1 MAGMVL
7 AAGGVHA
14 VAASGPV
21 GPDVVWEGF
30 AAPPTEARP
39 LVRWWWFGPAVTD
52 DEIDR
57 EIEQMRAGGFGGF
70 EVQPVYPL
78 AVDGVAQ
85 GASGIA
91 PNARF
96 LSDTFLSHL
105 RHAAGSGRAAGLRVD
120 VTLGSGWPFGGPQVP
135 LAQSSASVRL
145 VRIPVTGG
153 SRTVALPALAAGES
167 VLGAARVGIQGTAP
181 RAVPVAPGARTV
193 QAGGASALLVF
204 IAGHTGQTVKRPAV
218 GAEGLV
224 IDHASQEAVQ
234 GYLHTVGERLMS
246 AFAGSPPPDAV
257 FSDSLEAYGAS
268 WTADLAA
275 QFRRR
280 RGYDLIAHL
289 AALFIDLPESDAVRY
304 DWARTLSEL
313 VEERYLAPIDAWA
326 GAHGTR
332 FRAQVYGFPPP
343 TLSSNRLVAI
353 PEGEGANWRE
363 FTSTRWATSG
373 AHLYGKPIASS
384 EVWTWL
390 HSPAWAA
397 TPLDMK
403 VEADRHF
410 LQGVN
415 QLVGHGWP
423 YSPPGIPET
432 GWAFYAAAAINDHN
446 PWFAAM
452 PAVTT
457 YLARV
462 SWMLRQGQPANGVAV
477 YLPTEDA
484 MAGMTPAAPSINEAL
499 HRHVPDTLVPA
510 VLDAGFGFDFVD
522 AGAVANRPLPYKALV
537 LPAMV
542 RIDGKAFAAIEEW
555 ARKGGSVI
563 VVGGLPHIS
572 GGLKGDARTK
582 AVVAIAR
589 RLAAMPNV
597 RVVADISHLG
607 AALRA
612 IAPPD
617 VATDGPVG
625 ALGFVQRHTGQGDI
639 TFFVNTGNTPLRT
652 RIRQGPAPAAGAPA
666 AWWDPMSGRRWQ
678 AGAGAGAVDLQL
690 APYETRFLVT
700 GAMVAGGEP
709 VPESSVG
716 GRILPQGWTLATPDG
731 RLRALETFGS
741 WSREPAL
748 RHRSGTATYAARIV
762 LPAPLAKDACW
773 VLDLGQGEPWI
784 AADPAVTAARPVAQF
799 DPPLREAAIVTVNGQ
814 AAGTLWA
821 PPYRLALGHLLHAGT
836 NSLAIAVPNSAL
848 NVLSAKPRPDRK
860 PLVAR
865 YGDRF
870 TDQDVDRIVPVPSG
884 LFQPPALINEGGNC
898 R

>member
-1 MAGMVL
+1 
-7 AAGGVHA
+7 
-14 VAASGPV
+14 
-21 GPDVVWEGF
+21 
-30 AAPPTEARP
+30 
-39 LVRWWWFGPAVTD
+39 
-52 DEIDR
+52 
-57 EIEQMRAGGFGGF
+57 
-70 EVQPVYPL
+70 
-78 AVDGVAQ
+78 
-85 GASGIA
+85 
-91 PNARF
+91 
-96 LSDTFLSHL
+96 L

-135 LAQSSASVRL
+135 LAQSSASVRM
-145 VRIPVTGG
+145 VRIPVTNG
-153 SRTVALPALAAGES
+153 SRTVPLPAPAAGES
-167 VLGAARVGIQGTAP
+167 VLGVALVDMQGAAP
-181 RAVPVAPGARTV
+181 RAVSIAPGARTV
-193 QAGGASALLVF
+193 QAGGASAILVF
-204 IAGHTGQTVKRPAV
+204 IVGHTGQMVKRPAV

-224 IDHASQEAVQ
+224 IDHASEEAVQ
-234 GYLHTVGERLMS
+234 GYLQTVGERLMS
-246 AFAGSPPPDAV
+246 AFGGSPPPDAV

-268 WTADLAA
+268 WTADLPA

-289 AALFIDLPESDAVRY
+289 AALFTDLPESDTVRY

-313 VEERYLAPIDAWA
+313 VEERYLTSIDAWA
-326 GAHGTR
+326 SAHGTR

-343 TLSSNRLVAI
+343 TLSSNRLVAV

-373 AHLYGKPIASS
+373 AHLYGKPIGSS

-423 YSPPGIPET
+423 YSPPGIPEP

-537 LPAMV
+537 LPATA
-542 RIDGKAFAAIEEW
+542 RIDDKAFAAIEGW

-572 GGLKGDARTK
+572 GGLKDDARTK

-612 IAPPD
+612 TVPPD
-617 VATDGPVG
+617 VATEGPIG
-625 ALGFVQRHTGQGDI
+625 ALGFVQRHTGQGAI

-652 RIRQGPAPAAGAPA
+652 RIRQGPAPTADAPA

-678 AGAGAGAVDLQL
+678 ANAGIVDLQL
-690 APYETRFLVT
+690 APYEARFLVT
-700 GAMVAGGEP
+700 GPMAVGAEPARSRAASGRVA
-709 VPESSVG
+709 
-716 GRILPQGWTLATPDG
+716 PQGWALTTPDG
-731 RLRALETFGS
+731 RSRALEAFGS
-741 WSREPAL
+741 WSRDPSL
-748 RHRSGTATYAARIV
+748 RHRSGTATYTARIV
-762 LPAPLAKDACW
+762 LPASLAKNACW
-773 VLDLGQGEPWI
+773 ALDLGRGQPWT
-784 AADPAVTAARPVAQF
+784 AADPASTAARPVAQF
-799 DPPLREAAIVTVNGQ
+799 DLPLREAAIVTVNGQ
-814 AAGTLWA
+814 AAGTVWA

-836 NSLAIAVPNSAL
+836 NSLEIAVPNSAL
-848 NVLSAKPRPDRK
+848 NVLSAKPRPDRSA
-860 PLVAR
+860 LAAR

-870 TDQDVDRIVPVPSG
+870 TDQDVDRIAPVPSG
-884 LFQPPALINEGGNC
+884 LFQPPALIHECGNC